1 MRTDGAFG
9 RRSLT
14 FSFIAPRSD
23 ASRFRSFGPITR
35 HSAGL
40 FYVSPKLRAFFLS
53 FSLAFLQITPVTMPI
68 HTPHFSTKNTCLE
81 SGLMPQSSAA
91 FGSAGDWRSAGGV
104 FGETVQRCRPAN
116 PLAALRRHP
125 EALSRIEASLGRA
138 DFNAWGA
145 SALTAFAADCAV
157 WANEAFGQSLLARGL
172 ALTGDAAAAAAAAAA
187 LPQPAGLNPVE
198 IDQLRQARRRT
209 VFLGAL
215 AAAWEP
221 ITEITAEAGE
231 GRADRWQPL
240 ECWAPETEFLAEFVL
255 RSVRIGRIVRGKNA
269 EEPSAGP
276 FDISSKHPKSETKR
290 RALWSILARIRR
302 ASSRSRASETQWM
315 SVTETNFDRRW
326 EAALDDEL
334 LGLPPDSDEGRLLAR
349 ILTDARRRRVF
360 RGAPKLPSEI
370 LRMASSAEGRTLFS
384 KAFAQRVAEG
394 EVLPVDAA
402 ADEGSQKGFAA
413 RQRRASPEDSTD
425 DSVEKPDE
433 SASAEAHRKPRLW
446 WAADGWWLE
455 WPRGGRLLAETA
467 VDIYPAAEPF
477 LLLDGHQQDER
488 EEQFLR
494 AAALFAAAEVL
505 GLSASAPITPR
516 KLALPKKPAAL
527 PLRPSRE
534 LEAAFLTAAARSRLS
549 PEQRQSR
556 ARAVKAL
563 SESPET
569 ETSGSGADSART
581 ANELWAALDARLMR
595 LAQVAQPIARALG
608 PDGARGRH
616 MAGNPVDFIPRP
628 EISAAKPP
636 KNTEHEEGCALFCF
650 EQADGTEAD
659 DDDFDSEHSQPKLR
673 VMEEPQM
680 PMPQLD
686 DCEWIFGLGAEA
698 GLAGD
703 AVSAALE
710 HLKVSGALTSEIT
723 TLNPPGVF
731 LPESTFEDSFERL
744 RPFLSASTLLVR
756 RTGANA
762 GLAPWIWYRADKNG
776 LVEAGLL
783 LNPAALTLIRRH
795 PAGGS
800 ERMEGDSCRRLTAQ
814 GVEALWIEM

>member
-1 MRTDGAFG
+1 M
-9 RRSLT
+9 
-14 FSFIAPRSD
+14 PPV
-23 ASRFRSFGPITR
+23 FGPLDPMTR

-53 FSLAFLQITPVTMPI
+53 FSLSFLQITPVTMLI
-68 HTPHFSTKNTCLE
+68 HTPHFVTKNARLE
-81 SGLMPQSSAA
+81 SGLMPQPSSAY
-91 FGSAGDWRSAGGV
+91 GSAGDWRSAGGL
-104 FGETVQRCRPAN
+104 FGETLLRCRPAN
-116 PLAALRRHP
+116 PLAALRHHP
-125 EALSRIEASLGRA
+125 EALARIEASLGRA

-157 WANEAFGQSLLARGL
+157 WANEAFGQRLLARGL
-172 ALTGDAAAAAAAAAA
+172 ALTGDAAAAATA

-221 ITEITAEAGE
+221 ITEIIAEAGQ

-255 RSVRIGRIVRGKNA
+255 RSVRIGRIVRGKYA

-302 ASSRSRASETQWM
+302 ASSKFRASETLWNA
-315 SVTETNFDRRW
+315 VTETNFDRRW
-326 EAALDDEL
+326 EAALDDEI
-334 LGLPPDSDEGRLLAR
+334 LGLPAGSEEGRLLAR
-349 ILTDARRRRVF
+349 ILTDARRRRLF

-384 KAFAQRVAEG
+384 KAFAQRVADG

-402 ADEGSQKGFAA
+402 ADEGSPKGFSA
-413 RQRRASPEDSTD
+413 RRRRETQLETAEDSVD
-425 DSVEKPDE
+425 KPAQD
-433 SASAEAHRKPRLW
+433 ASRQAHRKPRLW

-455 WPRGGRLLAETA
+455 WPQGGRLLAETA
-467 VDIYPAAEPF
+467 VDIYPAAAPYLVLHGQHE
-477 LLLDGHQQDER
+477 DER
-488 EEQFLR
+488 EERSLR

-505 GLSASAPITPR
+505 GFSASAPIQPR

-534 LEAAFLTAAARSRLS
+534 LEAAFLTAAAQSRLS
-549 PEQRQSR
+549 PEQHENR
-556 ARAVKAL
+556 AKAVKAL
-563 SESPET
+563 SERPET
-569 ETSGSGADSART
+569 ESSGRSDESAQT
-581 ANELWAALDARLMR
+581 ANELWAAEDVRFKRLVK
-595 LAQVAQPIARALG
+595 AAQPIARALG
-608 PDGARGRH
+608 PDGARGQH
-616 MAGNPVDFIPRP
+616 MAGNPAGFIPRP
-628 EISAAKPP
+628 EVSPAKPP
-636 KNTEHEEGCALFCF
+636 KNTKHAEGCPPFCF

-659 DDDFDSEHSQPKLR
+659 DDAFNSEHSQLKLR
-673 VMEEPQM
+673 VIEEPQI

-686 DCEWIFGLGAEA
+686 DCEWILGLGAEA

-703 AVSAALE
+703 AVSAALD
-710 HLKVSGALTSEIT
+710 HLKDSGVLSSEIT
-723 TLNPPGVF
+723 TLNPHGVF
-731 LPESTFEDSFERL
+731 LPERAFEDSFERL
-744 RPFLSASTLLVR
+744 RAFLSASALLVR
-756 RTGANA
+756 RTGTNA
-762 GLAPWIWYRADKNG
+762 GLAPWIWHRADKNG

-783 LNPAALTLIRRH
+783 LNPAALTLVRRL
-795 PAGGS
+795 PSGGT
-800 ERMEGDSCRRLTAQ
+800 ERMEGELLRRLTAQ
-814 GVEALWIEM
+814 GAEAQWIGM

>member
-1 MRTDGAFG
+1 
-9 RRSLT
+9 
-14 FSFIAPRSD
+14 
-23 ASRFRSFGPITR
+23 
-35 HSAGL
+35 
-40 FYVSPKLRAFFLS
+40 
-53 FSLAFLQITPVTMPI
+53 
-68 HTPHFSTKNTCLE
+68 
-81 SGLMPQSSAA
+81 MPQPSAVY
-91 FGSAGDWRSAGGV
+91 GSAGDGRSAGGL
-104 FGETVQRCRPAN
+104 FGETLLRCRPAN

-125 EALSRIEASLGRA
+125 EALARIEAALGRA

-157 WANEAFGQSLLARGL
+157 WANEAFGQRLLARGL
-172 ALTGDAAAAAAAAAA
+172 ALMGDAAAAASA

-221 ITEITAEAGE
+221 ITEIIAEAGL

-255 RSVRIGRIVRGKNA
+255 RSVRIGRIVRGKYA
-269 EEPSAGP
+269 EEPSALP
-276 FDISSKHPKSETKR
+276 CDISSKRLKSETKR

-302 ASSRSRASETQWM
+302 ASSRSRASETQWE
-315 SVTETNFDRRW
+315 SVTETDFDRRW

-334 LGLPPDSDEGRLLAR
+334 LGLPAGSEEGCLLAR
-349 ILTDARRRRVF
+349 ILTDARRRRLI
-360 RGAPKLPSEI
+360 GSAPKLPSEM
-370 LRMASSAEGRTLFS
+370 LRLASSAEGRTLFS

-394 EVLPVDAA
+394 DVLPVDAA
-402 ADEGSQKGFAA
+402 ADEESQKGFAA
-413 RQRRASPEDSTD
+413 RRRRRSPEDSTD
-425 DSVEKPDE
+425 DSGEKSDE
-433 SASAEAHRKPRLW
+433 SASNPVHRKPRLW

-467 VDIYPAAEPF
+467 VDIYPAAAPYLALHGQDE
-477 LLLDGHQQDER
+477 DER
-488 EEQFLR
+488 EERSLR

-505 GLSASAPITPR
+505 GLSASAPIAPR

-549 PEQRQSR
+549 PEQHQNR

-563 SESPET
+563 SGSPET
-569 ETSGSGADSART
+569 EISGSGTDSART

-595 LAQVAQPIARALG
+595 QAQAAEAIARALG
-608 PDGARGRH
+608 PDGVRGRH
-616 MAGNPVDFIPRP
+616 MAGNPAGFIPRP
-628 EISAAKPP
+628 EVSPAKPP
-636 KNTEHEEGCALFCF
+636 KNTEHAEGGRPFCF
-650 EQADGTEAD
+650 EQADGNEAEAD
-659 DDDFDSEHSQPKLR
+659 DDALNSEHSKPKLR
-673 VMEEPQM
+673 VMEEPQI
-680 PMPQLD
+680 PMPRLD
-686 DCEWIFGLGAEA
+686 DCEWIFGLGVEA

-703 AVSAALE
+703 AVSDALE
-710 HLKVSGALTSEIT
+710 HLTDSGALTSEIT
-723 TLNPPGVF
+723 MLNPPGVF
-731 LPESTFEDSFERL
+731 LPESAFEDSFERL
-744 RPFLSASTLLVR
+744 RAFLSASTLLVR

-762 GLAPWIWYRADKNG
+762 GLAPWIWHRADKNG

-795 PAGGS
+795 SAGGS
-800 ERMEGDSCRRLTAQ
+800 ERIEGDLRRRLAAQ
-814 GVEALWIEM
+814 GVEAQWIGM

>member
-53 FSLAFLQITPVTMPI
+53 FSLSFLQITPVTMPI
-68 HTPHFSTKNTCLE
+68 HTPHFVTKNTCLE
-81 SGLMPQSSAA
+81 PGLMPQPSAA
-91 FGSAGDWRSAGGV
+91 YGSAGDWRSAGGV

-172 ALTGDAAAAAAAAAA
+172 ALMGDAAAAAAA

-221 ITEITAEAGE
+221 ITEIIVEAGE

-240 ECWAPETEFLAEFVL
+240 ECWAPETGFLAEFVL
-255 RSVRIGRIVRGKNA
+255 RSVRIGRIVRGRCA

-276 FDISSKHPKSETKR
+276 FDISSKQPKGETKR

-302 ASSRSRASETQWM
+302 ASSRSRASVTQWM

-334 LGLPPDSDEGRLLAR
+334 LGLPAGSEEGRLLAR
-349 ILTDARRRRVF
+349 ILTDARRRRLIG
-360 RGAPKLPSEI
+360 GAPKLPSEI
-370 LRMASSAEGRTLFS
+370 LRLASSAEGRTLFS
-384 KAFAQRVAEG
+384 KAFAQKVADG

-402 ADEGSQKGFAA
+402 ADEAGQKGFAA
-413 RQRRASPEDSTD
+413 RRKRGSLEDSTD
-425 DSVEKPDE
+425 DTEEKPDE
-433 SASAEAHRKPRLW
+433 SATTEAHRKPRLW

-467 VDIYPAAEPF
+467 VDIYPAAAPYLGLHGQDE
-477 LLLDGHQQDER
+477 DER
-488 EEQFLR
+488 EERSLR
-494 AAALFAAAEVL
+494 AATLFAAADVL
-505 GLSASAPITPR
+505 GLSVSLPIKPR
-516 KLALPKKPAAL
+516 KLKLPNKPAAL

-534 LEAAFLTAAARSRLS
+534 LEAAFLTVAARSRLS
-549 PEQRQSR
+549 PKQHQNR

-563 SESPET
+563 SESLET
-569 ETSGSGADSART
+569 ENSGSGADSART
-581 ANELWAALDARLMR
+581 ANELWAAEDARLMR
-595 LAQVAQPIARALG
+595 LAQAAQPIARALG

-616 MAGNPVDFIPRP
+616 MAGNPVGFIPRP
-628 EISAAKPP
+628 EVSAAKPP
-636 KNTEHEEGCALFCF
+636 KNTEHEEGCGFFCF

-659 DDDFDSEHSQPKLR
+659 DDALDSEHSQPKLR
-673 VMEEPQM
+673 VMEEPQI

-686 DCEWIFGLGAEA
+686 DCEWIIGLGAEA

-710 HLKVSGALTSEIT
+710 HLKDFGALTSEIT

-731 LPESTFEDSFERL
+731 LPESAFEDSFERL
-744 RPFLSASTLLVR
+744 RAFLSASTLLVR

-762 GLAPWIWYRADKNG
+762 GLVPWIWHRADKNG

-795 PAGGS
+795 SAGGS
-800 ERMEGDSCRRLTAQ
+800 ERIEGDSRRCLTAQ
-814 GVEALWIEM
+814 GVEALWIGM

>member
-1 MRTDGAFG
+1 
-9 RRSLT
+9 
-14 FSFIAPRSD
+14 
-23 ASRFRSFGPITR
+23 
-35 HSAGL
+35 
-40 FYVSPKLRAFFLS
+40 
-53 FSLAFLQITPVTMPI
+53 
-68 HTPHFSTKNTCLE
+68 
-81 SGLMPQSSAA
+81 MPQPSAA
-91 FGSAGDWRSAGGV
+91 YGSAGDGRSAGGP
-104 FGETVQRCRPAN
+104 FGETVERCRPAN
-116 PLAALRRHP
+116 PLAVLRRHP
-125 EALSRIEASLGRA
+125 EALSRIEALLGRA

-172 ALTGDAAAAAAAAAA
+172 ALTGDAAAAAAA

-198 IDQLRQARRRT
+198 IDQMRQARRRT

-221 ITEITAEAGE
+221 ITEIIAEAGE

-255 RSVRIGRIVRGKNA
+255 RSVRIGRIVRGKYA

-276 FDISSKHPKSETKR
+276 FDMSSKRLKSETKR
-290 RALWSILARIRR
+290 RALWSILARVRR
-302 ASSRSRASETQWM
+302 ACSSSRASETQWKSM
-315 SVTETNFDRRW
+315 TETNFDQRW

-360 RGAPKLPSEI
+360 RGAPKLPSEM
-370 LRMASSAEGRTLFS
+370 LRLVSSAEGRTLFS
-384 KAFAQRVAEG
+384 KAFAQKVAEV
-394 EVLPVDAA
+394 EVFPVDAA
-402 ADEGSQKGFAA
+402 ADEGNSKGVAP
-413 RQRRASPEDSTD
+413 RQGRASPEDSTD
-425 DSVEKPDE
+425 DSAEKPDA

-549 PEQRQSR
+549 PEQHQNR

-563 SESPET
+563 SDRPET
-569 ETSGSGADSART
+569 GTSGSGAESART
-581 ANELWAALDARLMR
+581 ANELWGALDARLMR
-595 LAQVAQPIARALG
+595 LAQAAQPIARALG

-616 MAGNPVDFIPRP
+616 MAGNPVGFIPRP
-628 EISAAKPP
+628 EVSAAKPP

-650 EQADGTEAD
+650 EQAEGTEAD
-659 DDDFDSEHSQPKLR
+659 DDAFDSEHSEPKLR

-686 DCEWIFGLGAEA
+686 DCEWIFGLGADA

-710 HLKVSGALTSEIT
+710 HLKDSGVLTTEIT
-723 TLNPPGVF
+723 TLNPSGVF
-731 LPESTFEDSFERL
+731 LPESAFEDSFERL
-744 RPFLSASTLLVR
+744 RAFLSASTLLVR

-762 GLAPWIWYRADKNG
+762 GLAPWIWHRADQNG

-783 LNPAALTLIRRH
+783 LNPAALTLVRRH

-800 ERMEGDSCRRLTAQ
+800 DRIEGDTRRRLTAQ
-814 GVEALWIEM
+814 GVEALWIGM

>member
-1 MRTDGAFG
+1 
-9 RRSLT
+9 
-14 FSFIAPRSD
+14 
-23 ASRFRSFGPITR
+23 
-35 HSAGL
+35 
-40 FYVSPKLRAFFLS
+40 
-53 FSLAFLQITPVTMPI
+53 
-68 HTPHFSTKNTCLE
+68 
-81 SGLMPQSSAA
+81 MPQPSAA
-91 FGSAGDWRSAGGV
+91 YGSAGDWRSAGGL

-157 WANEAFGQSLLARGL
+157 WTNEAFGQSLLARGL
-172 ALTGDAAAAAAAAAA
+172 ALTGDAAAAAAA
-187 LPQPAGLNPVE
+187 LPQPVELNPVE

-221 ITEITAEAGE
+221 ITEITVEAGE

-276 FDISSKHPKSETKR
+276 FDISTNRPKSETKR

-315 SVTETNFDRRW
+315 SVAEPNFDRRW

-334 LGLPPDSDEGRLLAR
+334 LGLPPGSEEGRLLAR
-349 ILTDARRRRVF
+349 ILIDARRRRLIG
-360 RGAPKLPSEI
+360 RAPKLPSEM
-370 LRMASSAEGRTLFS
+370 LRRASSAEGRTLFS

-402 ADEGSQKGFAA
+402 ADEGSPKGFAA

-425 DSVEKPDE
+425 DSAEKPDE

-455 WPRGGRLLAETA
+455 WPQGGRLLAETA
-467 VDIYPAAEPF
+467 VGIYPAAAPY
-477 LLLDGHQQDER
+477 LALHGHLQDER

-494 AAALFAAAEVL
+494 AAALFAAAEVF

-516 KLALPKKPAAL
+516 KLALTKKPAAL

-549 PEQRQSR
+549 PEQHQNR

-563 SESPET
+563 SESHET
-569 ETSGSGADSART
+569 ETSGSGAESARNG
-581 ANELWAALDARLMR
+581 NELWAALDARLMR
-595 LAQVAQPIARALG
+595 LAKAAQPIARALG
-608 PDGARGRH
+608 PDGARGRP

-628 EISAAKPP
+628 EVSAAKPP
-636 KNTEHEEGCALFCF
+636 KTSRTKKAARSFASNRPTERRPMTMPSI
-650 EQADGTEAD
+650 QST
-659 DDDFDSEHSQPKLR
+659 HSRNFK
-673 VMEEPQM
+673 
-680 PMPQLD
+680 
-686 DCEWIFGLGAEA
+686 
-698 GLAGD
+698 
-703 AVSAALE
+703 
-710 HLKVSGALTSEIT
+710 
-723 TLNPPGVF
+723 
-731 LPESTFEDSFERL
+731 
-744 RPFLSASTLLVR
+744 
-756 RTGANA
+756 
-762 GLAPWIWYRADKNG
+762 
-776 LVEAGLL
+776 
-783 LNPAALTLIRRH
+783 
-795 PAGGS
+795 
-800 ERMEGDSCRRLTAQ
+800 
-814 GVEALWIEM
+814 

>member
-1 MRTDGAFG
+1 
-9 RRSLT
+9 
-14 FSFIAPRSD
+14 
-23 ASRFRSFGPITR
+23 
-35 HSAGL
+35 
-40 FYVSPKLRAFFLS
+40 
-53 FSLAFLQITPVTMPI
+53 
-68 HTPHFSTKNTCLE
+68 
-81 SGLMPQSSAA
+81 MPQPSADY
-91 FGSAGDWRSAGGV
+91 GSAGGWRSAGGL

-116 PLAALRRHP
+116 PLTALRRHP
-125 EALSRIEASLGRA
+125 EALSRIEAALGRA

-157 WANEAFGQSLLARGL
+157 WANEAFGQRLLARGL
-172 ALTGDAAAAAAAAAA
+172 ALMGDAAAAAAA

-198 IDQLRQARRRT
+198 INQLRQARQRT

-231 GRADRWQPL
+231 GRAYRWQPL

-255 RSVRIGRIVRGKNA
+255 RSVRIGRIVRGKYA

-302 ASSRSRASETQWM
+302 ASSKSRASETLWNA
-315 SVTETNFDRRW
+315 VTETNFDRRW
-326 EAALDDEL
+326 EAALDDEI
-334 LGLPPDSDEGRLLAR
+334 LGLPAGSEEGRLLAR
-349 ILTDARRRRVF
+349 ILTDARRRRLF

-370 LRMASSAEGRTLFS
+370 LRLATSPEGRTLFS
-384 KAFAQRVAEG
+384 KAFAQRVADG

-402 ADEGSQKGFAA
+402 ADEAGQKGFAA
-413 RQRRASPEDSTD
+413 RRRQGSLEDSTD
-425 DSVEKPDE
+425 DSAAKTDE
-433 SASAEAHRKPRLW
+433 SASNPVHRKPRLW

-467 VDIYPAAEPF
+467 VDIYPAAAPYLGLHGKHE
-477 LLLDGHQQDER
+477 DER
-488 EEQFLR
+488 KERSLR

-527 PLRPSRE
+527 PLMPSRE
-534 LEAAFLTAAARSRLS
+534 LEAAFLTAAAQSRLS
-549 PEQRQSR
+549 PEQHQNKT
-556 ARAVKAL
+556 RAVKAL

-595 LAQVAQPIARALG
+595 LARAAQPIARALG

-710 HLKVSGALTSEIT
+710 HLKDSGALTSEIT

-731 LPESTFEDSFERL
+731 LPEGCFEDSFERL
-744 RPFLSASTLLVR
+744 RAFLSASTLLVR
-756 RTGANA
+756 RTGANT
-762 GLAPWIWYRADKNG
+762 GLAPWIWHRADKNG

-783 LNPAALTLIRRH
+783 LNPAALTLVRRH
-795 PAGGS
+795 SAGGS
-800 ERMEGDSCRRLTAQ
+800 DRIEGDKRRRLTAQ
-814 GVEALWIEM
+814 GVEALWIGM

>member
-1 MRTDGAFG
+1 
-9 RRSLT
+9 
-14 FSFIAPRSD
+14 
-23 ASRFRSFGPITR
+23 
-35 HSAGL
+35 
-40 FYVSPKLRAFFLS
+40 
-53 FSLAFLQITPVTMPI
+53 
-68 HTPHFSTKNTCLE
+68 
-81 SGLMPQSSAA
+81 MPQPSAA
-91 FGSAGDWRSAGGV
+91 YGSAEDGRSAGGL

-145 SALTAFAADCAV
+145 SALTSFAADCAV

-172 ALTGDAAAAAAAAAA
+172 ALTGDAAAAAAA

-221 ITEITAEAGE
+221 ITEITAEAGM

-255 RSVRIGRIVRGKNA
+255 RSVQIGRVVRGKYA

-290 RALWSILARIRR
+290 RALWSILARIRGAMR
-302 ASSRSRASETQWM
+302 SSRASETQWM

-334 LGLPPDSDEGRLLAR
+334 LGLPPGSEEGRLLAR
-349 ILTDARRRRVF
+349 ILIDARRRRAF
-360 RGAPKLPSEI
+360 RGATKLPSEI

-384 KAFAQRVAEG
+384 KAFAQKVADG

-402 ADEGSQKGFAA
+402 ADEAGQKGFAA
-413 RQRRASPEDSTD
+413 RQRRASPDDSTD
-425 DSVEKPDE
+425 DSAEKPDE
-433 SASAEAHRKPRLW
+433 SASTEAHRKPRLW

-467 VDIYPAAEPF
+467 VDIYPSAAPYLALHGQHE
-477 LLLDGHQQDER
+477 DER
-488 EEQFLR
+488 EERSLR

-505 GLSASAPITPR
+505 GLTASAPIKPQ
-516 KLALPKKPAAL
+516 KLVLPKKPAAL

-534 LEAAFLTAAARSRLS
+534 LEAAFLTAAAQSRLS
-549 PEQRQSR
+549 PEQHQNR

-581 ANELWAALDARLMR
+581 ANELWGAPDARLMR
-595 LAQVAQPIARALG
+595 LAKAAQPIARALG
-608 PDGARGRH
+608 PDGARR
-616 MAGNPVDFIPRP
+616 MNMSENPAGFIPRP
-628 EISAAKPP
+628 EVSAAKPP
-636 KNTEHEEGCALFCF
+636 KNTELEEDSGLFCF

-659 DDDFDSEHSQPKLR
+659 DDASYSEHSQPKLR

-710 HLKVSGALTSEIT
+710 HLKDSGALTSEIT

-731 LPESTFEDSFERL
+731 LPEGCFEDSFERL
-744 RPFLSASTLLVR
+744 RAFLSASTLLVR
-756 RTGANA
+756 RTGANT
-762 GLAPWIWYRADKNG
+762 GLAPWIWHRADKNG

-783 LNPAALTLIRRH
+783 LNPAALTLVRRH
-795 PAGGS
+795 SAGGS
-800 ERMEGDSCRRLTAQ
+800 ERMEGDSCQRLTAQ
-814 GVEALWIEM
+814 GTEAQWIGM